1 MVLSFKNWCQR
12 GSRELFSKGDRR
24 FSMEAVVSGHL
35 FSSLPRSARAR
46 RGAGLRAGG
55 PLGAAAL
62 GAAAGLR
69 GGRLRGAP
77 GVRGWAPRATER
89 SGAED
94 WNLRDALRL
103 CELLR
108 AQVPWA
114 EPGAAAELLLLPRL
128 RRAEDRRRAREVIRR
143 RAT

>member
-1 MVLSFKNWCQR
+1 MHAVALGSELVDRLVQLLLELQR
-12 GSRELFSKGDRR
+12 
-24 FSMEAVVSGHL
+24 VSV
-35 FSSLPRSARAR
+35 
-46 RGAGLRAGG
+46 AGG
-55 PLGAAAL
+55 FEAHQEFV
-62 GAAAGLR
+62 AGRQGPR
-69 GGRLRGAP
+69 G
-77 GVRGWAPRATER
+77 R